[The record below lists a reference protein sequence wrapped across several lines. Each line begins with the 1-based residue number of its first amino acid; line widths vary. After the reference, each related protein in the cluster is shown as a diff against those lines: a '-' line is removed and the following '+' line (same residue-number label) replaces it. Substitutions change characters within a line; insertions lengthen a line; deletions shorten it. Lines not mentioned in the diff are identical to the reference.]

1 MDQRKPVRRLLKK
14 PIKLEDKLKNTD
26 KQSGQIQEQEKESVE
41 FSFDEL
47 HSQVANAFGNSA
59 DLKFIEGK
67 RDERNII
74 IVFLESMVDA
84 TSLKETTSKFL
95 SSISQ
100 KLQPLNNVDEL
111 SSFCKEVFGG
121 ASYKIVNASDETI
134 NAIINGSIV
143 IFVERIDKAL
153 AINMMNGEKRS
164 VAEPTSQTVIRGP
177 KDSFIESIST
187 NVSLIRRRIRNKN
200 LHFEQYTIGEDT
212 QTSVYLGFIK
222 GIANEAIV
230 QEVRNR
236 LKKIKVSAIFES
248 GNIEELIA
256 DKTFTLFPLALNTE
270 RPDSVAANLIEGK
283 MVILIDGTPFALI
296 VPAVFVNF
304 FESPEDYYQ
313 SFFLGSFLRMIR
325 YLSFMIALL
334 TPSLYVGVLTYH
346 HELLPTTLLLSVIAQ
361 REGIPFPAVVEV
373 LVMELTFEILR
384 EAGVRMPRVV
394 GQMVSIVG
402 ALVIGQAAAEAG
414 IISNIMIIIVSITAI
429 ANFVSP
435 IYSFATASR
444 LLRFLLIL
452 FAAILGL
459 YGVLIVL
466 VAMVAHLS
474 SLRSFG
480 VPYLA
485 PIAPFII
492 EDQKDVFV
500 RFPFWTMKKRPK
512 YLRAE
517 SEKKVFTSSP
527 PSPPPMKGGNTS

>member
-1 MDQRKPVRRLLKK
+1 
-14 PIKLEDKLKNTD
+14 
-26 KQSGQIQEQEKESVE
+26 
-41 FSFDEL
+41 
-47 HSQVANAFGNSA
+47 VANAFGNSA

>member
-1 MDQRKPVRRLLKK
+1 MAQRKPIRRLLKK

-26 KQSGQIQEQEKESVE
+26 KLSGQIQELEKESVE

-47 HSQVANAFGNSA
+47 HSQVAIAFGNSA

-95 SSISQ
+95 SSISP

>member
-1 MDQRKPVRRLLKK
+1 MAPNRPIRRLLKK
-14 PIKLEDKLKNTD
+14 PIKIEDKLRKTE
-26 KQSGQIQEQEKESVE
+26 KHVEQEKECFV
-41 FSFDEL
+41 FSIDEL
-47 HSQVANAFGNSA
+47 QLEVVKAFGNSA

-67 RDERNII
+67 RDARNFII
-74 IVFLESMVDA
+74 IYLESMVD
-84 TSLKETTSKFL
+84 TNSLKETSSKFL
-95 SSISQ
+95 SSFYTNKDYLYNI
-100 KLQPLNNVDEL
+100 DDL
-111 SSFCKEVFGG
+111 SVYSKEIFGG
-121 ASYKIVNASDETI
+121 ASFKIVSSRDEI
-134 NAIINGSIV
+134 LHEIINGSIV
-143 IFVERIDKAL
+143 IVVQSIDKAL
-153 AINMMNGEKRS
+153 AVNLMNGEKRS
-164 VAEPTSQTVIRGP
+164 VVEPTSQTVIRGP
-177 KDSFIESIST
+177 KDGFIESIST
-187 NVSLIRRRIRNKN
+187 NVSLIRRRIRNQN
-200 LHFEQYTIGEDT
+200 LHFEPYTIGEDT
-212 QTSVYLGFIK
+212 QTIVYLGFVK
-222 GIANEAIV
+222 GIANEDII

-270 RPDSVAANLIEGK
+270 RPDTVAANLMEGK
-283 MVILIDGTPFALI
+283 MVILIDGTPFALL

-304 FESPEDYYQ
+304 FESSEDYYQ

-334 TPSLYVGVLTYH
+334 TPSIYVGVLTYH

-373 LVMELTFEILR
+373 LIMEFTFEILR

-414 IISNIMIIIVSITAI
+414 IISNIMIIVVSITAI

-444 LLRFLLIL
+444 ILRFVMIL
-452 FAAILGL
+452 FAAVFGL
-459 YGVLIVL
+459 YGVLLVL
-466 VAMVAHLS
+466 VAMVAHLC

-492 EDQKDVFV
+492 EEQKDVFL
-500 RFPFWTMKKRPK
+500 RFPFWAMKKRPK
-512 YLRAE
+512 YLRTE
-517 SEKKVFTSSP
+517 SEQKVFSTSP
-527 PSPPPMKGGNTS
+527 PSPPPMKGGGAS

>member
-1 MDQRKPVRRLLKK
+1 MAPNKPIRRLLKK
-14 PIKLEDKLKNTD
+14 PIKIEDKLISTEKKVEEEQKCINHSIAGL
-26 KQSGQIQEQEKESVE
+26 QSEV
-41 FSFDEL
+41 
-47 HSQVANAFGNSA
+47 VNAFGNSA
-59 DLKFIEGK
+59 DLKVVEGRRLEK
-67 RDERNII
+67 NFNII
-74 IVFLESMVDA
+74 FLESMVESD
-84 TSLKETTSKFL
+84 SLKETTAQFL
-95 SSISQ
+95 SSISPNHQ
-100 KLQPLNNVDEL
+100 DLNNVENL
-111 SSFCKEVFGG
+111 TLYCKEIFGG
-121 ASYKIVNASDETI
+121 ATYKIVSSKDE
-134 NAIINGSIV
+134 AIHEIVNGSIV
-143 IFVERIDKAL
+143 IVVEHIDKAL
-153 AINMMNGEKRS
+153 AVNLMNGEKRS
-164 VAEPTSQTVIRGP
+164 IAEPTSQTVIRGP
-177 KDSFIESIST
+177 KDAFIESIST

-212 QTSVYLGFIK
+212 QTTVYLGFFK
-222 GIANEAIV
+222 GIANEAIL

-236 LKKIKVSAIFES
+236 LKNIKVSAIFES

-256 DKTFTLFPLALNTE
+256 DKTFTLFPQVLNTE
-270 RPDSVAANLIEGK
+270 RPDTVAGNLMEGK

-296 VPAVFVNF
+296 APAVFVNF
-304 FESPEDYYQ
+304 FESSEDYYQ

-334 TPSLYVGVLTYH
+334 TPSIYVGVLTYH

-361 REGIPFPAVVEV
+361 REGVPFPAVVEV
-373 LVMELTFEILR
+373 LLMEITFEILR

-459 YGVLIVL
+459 YGVLLVL

-474 SLRSFG
+474 ALRSFG

-500 RFPFWTMKKRPK
+500 RFPFWTMRKRPK
-512 YLRAE
+512 YLRTE
-517 SEKKVFTSSP
+517 SEQKVFSSST
-527 PSPPPMKGGNTS
+527 PSPPAKKGGNTS

>member
-1 MDQRKPVRRLLKK
+1 MAPPKNIRRLMKK
-14 PIKLEDKLKNTD
+14 PIKIEDKVRKNE
-26 KQSGQIQEQEKESVE
+26 KQVEKEKEMIPYSLE
-41 FSFDEL
+41 HLKSEL
-47 HSQVANAFGNSA
+47 ANVFGYSA
-59 DLKFIEGK
+59 DLRVLEGRITEK
-67 RDERNII
+67 DVLIL
-74 IVFLESMVDA
+74 FLESMVN
-84 TSLKETTSKFL
+84 TRSLNETISKFL
-95 SSISQ
+95 SS
-100 KLQPLNNVDEL
+100 NY
-111 SSFCKEVFGG
+111 SFCENLKSIEELTSHCKEIFGG
-121 ASYKIVNASDETI
+121 ATFQVI
-134 NAIINGSIV
+134 NLKDGISSAIINGCIV
-143 IFVERIDKAL
+143 IVVEHIDKAL
-153 AINMMNGEKRS
+153 SINMMNDEKRS
-164 VAEPTSQTVIRGP
+164 VTEPTSQTVIRGP
-177 KDSFIESIST
+177 KDAFIESIGT
-187 NVSLIRRRIRNKN
+187 NVSLIRRRIRNQN
-200 LHFEQYTIGEDT
+200 LHFEQYTIGEAT
-212 QTSVYLGFIK
+212 QTPVYIGFVK
-222 GIANEAIV
+222 GIANEAIL

-270 RPDSVAANLIEGK
+270 RPDTVAGNLMEGK
-283 MVILIDGTPFALI
+283 IVILIDGTPFALL

-304 FESPEDYYQ
+304 FESSEDYYQ
-313 SFFLGSFLRMIR
+313 SFFLGSFLRIIR

-361 REGIPFPAVVEV
+361 REGIPFPAVIEV
-373 LVMELTFEILR
+373 LLMEITFEILR

-452 FAAILGL
+452 FAAVLGL
-459 YGVLIVL
+459 YGVLLVL

-512 YLRAE
+512 YLRTE
-517 SEKKVFTSSP
+517 SEQKVFSNTP
-527 PSPPPMKGGNTS
+527 PSPPMKGGNKT

>member
-1 MDQRKPVRRLLKK
+1 MAPSRPIRRLLKK
-14 PIKLEDKLKNTD
+14 PIKIEDKLRTTEK
-26 KQSGQIQEQEKESVE
+26 KVEEEKESFDFSVE
-41 FSFDEL
+41 EL
-47 HSQVANAFGNSA
+47 QSEVVNAFGNTA
-59 DLKFIEGK
+59 DLKVIEGRK
-67 RDERNII
+67 SERNFII
-74 IVFLESMVDA
+74 IFLESMVDS

-95 SSISQ
+95 SSIS
-100 KLQPLNNVDEL
+100 PNDEHLNNIDEL
-111 SSFCKEVFGG
+111 SAYCKGIFGG
-121 ASYKIVNASDETI
+121 ASYKIVSSRDETI
-134 NAIINGSIV
+134 YEIINGSIV
-143 IFVERIDKAL
+143 IVFEGIDKAL
-153 AINMMNGEKRS
+153 AVNLMNGEKRS

-177 KDSFIESIST
+177 KDAFIESIST

-212 QTSVYLGFIK
+212 QTSVYLGFFK
-222 GIANEAIV
+222 GIANEAIL

-270 RPDSVAANLIEGK
+270 RPDTVAANLMEGK

-334 TPSLYVGVLTYH
+334 TPAIYVGVLTYH
-346 HELLPTTLLLSVIAQ
+346 HELLPTTLLLSVISQ

-373 LVMELTFEILR
+373 LVMEITFEILR

-459 YGVLIVL
+459 YGVLLVL
-466 VAMVAHLS
+466 VAMVAHLAA
-474 SLRSFG
+474 LRSFG

-500 RFPFWTMKKRPK
+500 RFPFWNMKKRPK
-512 YLRAE
+512 YLRTE
-517 SEKKVFTSSP
+517 SEQKVFSTSP

>member
-1 MDQRKPVRRLLKK
+1 MAPDKSNRRLLKK
-14 PIKLEDKLKNTD
+14 PIKIEDKIRT
-26 KQSGQIQEQEKESVE
+26 IEKKVEEAEVCLE
-41 FSFDEL
+41 FSVDNMQAE
-47 HSQVANAFGNSA
+47 VVTAFGNSA
-59 DLKFIEGK
+59 DLKVIEGGK
-67 RDERNII
+67 SERIFSII
-74 IVFLESMVDA
+74 FLESMVDS

-95 SSISQ
+95 SSTSFEKEHLSNI
-100 KLQPLNNVDEL
+100 DEL
-111 SSFCKEVFGG
+111 TAFCKGIFGG
-121 ASYKIVNASDETI
+121 ASCKIASSRDEI
-134 NAIINGSIV
+134 IYEIINGSIV
-143 IFVERIDKAL
+143 IVVEGIDNAL
-153 AINMMNGEKRS
+153 SVNLMNGEKRS

-177 KDSFIESIST
+177 KDAFIESIST

-212 QTSVYLGFIK
+212 KTTVYLGFFY
-222 GIANEAIV
+222 GIANESIL

-236 LKKIKVSAIFES
+236 LKKIKVSSIFES

-256 DKTFTLFPLALNTE
+256 DKTFTLFPQALNTE
-270 RPDSVAANLIEGK
+270 RPDTVAANLMEGK

-296 VPAVFVNF
+296 VPAVFVSF

-334 TPSLYVGVLTYH
+334 TPSIYVGVLTYH
-346 HELLPTTLLLSVIAQ
+346 HELLPTTLLLSVISQ

-373 LVMELTFEILR
+373 LVMEITFEILR

-414 IISNIMIIIVSITAI
+414 IISNIMIIVVSITAI

-459 YGVLIVL
+459 YGVLLVL
-466 VAMVAHLS
+466 VAMVAHLAA
-474 SLRSFG
+474 LRSFG

-500 RFPFWTMKKRPK
+500 RFPFWNMKKRPK
-512 YLRAE
+512 YLITE
-517 SEKKVFTSSP
+517 SEQKVFSASP
-527 PSPPPMKGGNTS
+527 PSPPPVKGGNTS